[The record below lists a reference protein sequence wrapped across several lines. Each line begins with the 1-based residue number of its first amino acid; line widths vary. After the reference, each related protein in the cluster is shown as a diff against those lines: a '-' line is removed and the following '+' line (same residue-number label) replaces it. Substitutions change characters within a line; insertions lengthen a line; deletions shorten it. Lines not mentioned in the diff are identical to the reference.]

1 MRVLLSG
8 FAPFGEEHVNP
19 SWEAVRRL
27 DGIQVAND
35 VTLFAT
41 RLPVVYREAI
51 KRLISSMQVIRPD
64 VTIAVGQAGGRMQ
77 ITPERVAINVSDA
90 PLPDNAG
97 QVLTDEAI
105 VSNGPVAYWSTLPI
119 REIIRA
125 IKELGI
131 PAGLSNTAGTFV
143 CNQVFYGLM
152 NELSH
157 SERVEIGGFIHV
169 PYIPEQT
176 LDKTGP
182 CLSLD
187 LITEALK
194 RAAVVSAKALKQKH
208 RFMEIN

>member
-8 FAPFGEEHVNP
+8 FAPYGEDHVNP

-27 DGIQVAND
+27 DGIQAAEN

-41 RLPVVYREAI
+41 RLPVVYGEAI
-51 KRLISSMQVIRPD
+51 KRLISSIRVIRPE

-90 PLPDNAG
+90 PIPDNAG
-97 QVLTDEAI
+97 RVLTDKVI
-105 VSNGPVAYWSTLPI
+105 ISDGPAAYWSTLPVRKI
-119 REIIRA
+119 VRA
-125 IKELGI
+125 IKDLGI

-152 NELSH
+152 HELSH
-157 SERVEIGGFIHV
+157 SGQTKIGGFIHI

-176 LDKTGP
+176 LDKLAP

-187 LITEALK
+187 TITKALK
-194 RAAVVSAKALKQKH
+194 RAAVVSAEALMPEHK
-208 RFMEIN
+208 FTEIN